1 MVKLK
6 IFKSIPNIILIF
18 FLYIYLGRRSL
29 CGGSIIS
36 KTKVISAAHCVSK
49 VHSIRI
55 FYGFHEISRARK
67 NVKVEN
73 YVIHEDYKFPAHDIA
88 IITVAKPFEF
98 SSTIGQICLPTLLN
112 EGL

>member
-1 MVKLK
+1 M
-6 IFKSIPNIILIF
+6 
-18 FLYIYLGRRSL
+18 

-36 KTKVISAAHCVSK
+36 KTKVISAAHCIAK
-49 VHSIRI
+49 VQSIRI
-55 FYGFHEISRARK
+55 FYGFHEIRRARK

-98 SSTIGQICLPTLLN
+98 SSTIGQICLPTLFN
-112 EGL
+112 EGLFESTM